1 MTKKPLAPLRTIVDE
16 RNDGHGRIIEVL
28 ECGHEQPRKNDIYGP
43 TNALRRRCRRC
54 HHKRKNPEE

>member
-16 RNDGHGRIIEVL
+16 HNDEHGRIIETL

-54 HHKRKNPEE
+54 FRERETPEG